1 MTNTTLLQ
9 SSPYLREQRQFPND
23 DVRELSNQMDHAY
36 IDIASKVNLRVIG
49 LFGTKFQIITGER
62 WFFSGSSSAQQSLR
76 QVYPFTATGNISHG
90 LTWASVSMISPKS
103 YGSFTDGTNWYGV
116 IYASSVPIAGQVSFY
131 ITPTNIVVL
140 SGAGAPA
147 IVSGIIVLEFISI
160 Y

>member
-23 DVRELSNQMDHAY
+23 NVKELSNQMDHTY

-62 WFFSGSSSAQQSLR
+62 WYFSGSSSAQQSLR
-76 QVYPFTATGNISHG
+76 QVFPFTTVGNIPHG
-90 LTWASVSMISPKS
+90 LTWAAVSKISPRS

-116 IYASSVPIAGQVSFY
+116 IYSSSVAIPGQVSFY
-131 ITPTNIVVL
+131 VTPINIVVL
-140 SGAGAPA
+140 NGAGAPA